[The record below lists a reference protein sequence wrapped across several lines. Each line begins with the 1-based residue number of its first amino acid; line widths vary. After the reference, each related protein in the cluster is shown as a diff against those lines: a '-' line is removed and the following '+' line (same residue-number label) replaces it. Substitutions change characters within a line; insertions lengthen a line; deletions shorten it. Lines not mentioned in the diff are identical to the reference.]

1 MGNLLFKNAH
11 VDNSVGV
18 IKLEDTK
25 GNPKVIL
32 MNYACHPDVA
42 WNNFEISADYVG
54 YATKYTEEAF
64 NNQVYCLFV
73 QGGAGNQ
80 APLFKDGGRTGPDDP
95 RPSNYDLID
104 RMGKLLSI
112 EAVKLAKEIYP
123 NPYDVPNIKVKTD
136 SLHFIGRHDKN
147 LKYNVH
153 FSVISINNRIAIATV
168 PGEPFIKFQIDWKRE
183 MQPNHVI
190 PFFFGYTW
198 NNGRWPMYLPDIRS
212 AAYGGFGA
220 DEGSWLIEVGA
231 GEKIFNKLI
240 ENYYRMMGVFR

>member
-1 MGNLLFKNAH
+1 MLFR
-11 VDNSVGV
+11 S
-18 IKLEDTK
+18 
-25 GNPKVIL
+25 
-32 MNYACHPDVA
+32 
-42 WNNFEISADYVG
+42 
-54 YATKYTEEAF
+54 
-64 NNQVYCLFV
+64 
-73 QGGAGNQ
+73 
-80 APLFKDGGRTGPDDP
+80 
-95 RPSNYDLID
+95 
-104 RMGKLLSI
+104 
-112 EAVKLAKEIYP
+112 
-123 NPYDVPNIKVKTD
+123 
-136 SLHFIGRHDKN
+136 KN

>member
-1 MGNLLFKNAH
+1 M
-11 VDNSVGV
+11 
-18 IKLEDTK
+18 
-25 GNPKVIL
+25 
-32 MNYACHPDVA
+32 
-42 WNNFEISADYVG
+42 
-54 YATKYTEEAF
+54 
-64 NNQVYCLFV
+64 
-73 QGGAGNQ
+73 Q

-183 MQPNHVI
+183 MQPNHVV